1 MPVSGVV
8 LTLDEGAADARL
20 LGALAEERGV
30 SIGER
35 QGSYLP
41 LAVES
46 ETIAEGELTCER
58 LRDLP
63 SVLALNV
70 VFIDFSET
78 EPDSAQ
84 SSS

>member
-8 LTLDEGAADARL
+8 LTLDEGAAEAHL
-20 LGALAEERGV
+20 LGALAQERGI

-35 QGSYLP
+35 QGQYLP

-46 ETIAEGELTCER
+46 ETIAEGELACER

-63 SVLALNV
+63 TVLALNV
-70 VFIDFSET
+70 VFIDFSEP

-84 SSS
+84 GGG